1 MWDLNPERTLIQNV
15 LRKGLREEV
24 KYKMSKLKA
33 KFVWNVR
40 LNKHKNI
47 KQAKFPQWMRL
58 WSMHRWEW
66 KVIYFPHLCIYPHKG
81 IQLRMHFLFLLQ
93 THEKKKLINLCTFTH
108 FLRPLTTND
117 DNDDAKCF
125 YLQLFF

>member
-93 THEKKKLINLCTFTH
+93 THEKKITH
-108 FLRPLTTND
+108 KFMYIHALS
-117 DNDDAKCF
+117 
-125 YLQLFF
+125 